1 MILLNKISLI
11 FTIISISFLISNCQE
26 QSIIFSHE
34 SGFYPT
40 EFELTLSVSDNSK
53 IFYTV
58 DSSNPTNSST
68 SIEYSKPILIKDRT
82 SEPNLYS
89 AIEENENSPVSIS
102 RGNNFKQPVYL
113 VDKPMV
119 IRAVAKNS
127 QGEFSK
133 IIDKTYFV
141 TTGDLKQYEDLTIV
155 SLVTNPPN
163 LFDPDYGIYV
173 TGTQYQNWKKSPEYD
188 PGQNPWD
195 KNGICNYY
203 SRGPEW
209 EREAHVTFFEKGK
222 IVIEQNVGIK
232 IKGASTRNNPGKS
245 FNLSAKK
252 KYGKQTFDYPI
263 LPDNYDIDG
272 KLITKY
278 KSISLR
284 CVYEETRARDKF
296 AIEIINSRRNLAT
309 TNMRNAVLFLDGEY
323 WGYYVIQEKID
334 DEFME
339 NNYHVPKDNIA
350 MVKEGET
357 EEGPQEETDN
367 FNNFCE
373 VYSKKDLSDSKN
385 YEDIKNYID
394 IDSMIEHYAYGIYVG
409 ITDWPGQN
417 AGMWRN
423 YRDKTEGNKYGDGK
437 WRFMTYDMDYTMGA
451 GWGGV
456 GPEFDNFQK
465 IEQKSNLS
473 PTNLFL
479 SLYKNEE
486 FTKRFSVIFCDYVN
500 EVTNIDKIKEM
511 VLRYKEECSDLVGYS
526 QLRWW
531 GATSKMEGYSH
542 WKTNYQQTLDSIQ
555 RFFENRPQ
563 YALQYMKNHLN
574 IKGQLNEITINIE
587 GEGKIQVNTI
597 IPTLKNGSWTGKY
610 YSDIPITISVVEDSS
625 KTFKGWSGDFESNE
639 KSINVSLTKSMK
651 IKATFQ

>member
-1 MILLNKISLI
+1 M
-11 FTIISISFLISNCQE
+11 
-26 QSIIFSHE
+26 
-34 SGFYPT
+34 
-40 EFELTLSVSDNSK
+40 
-53 IFYTV
+53 
-58 DSSNPTNSST
+58 
-68 SIEYSKPILIKDRT
+68 
-82 SEPNLYS
+82 
-89 AIEENENSPVSIS
+89 
-102 RGNNFKQPVYL
+102 
-113 VDKPMV
+113 
-119 IRAVAKNS
+119 
-127 QGEFSK
+127 
-133 IIDKTYFV
+133 
-141 TTGDLKQYEDLTIV
+141 
-155 SLVTNPPN
+155 
-163 LFDPDYGIYV
+163 
-173 TGTQYQNWKKSPEYD
+173 
-188 PGQNPWD
+188 
-195 KNGICNYY
+195 
-203 SRGPEW
+203 
-209 EREAHVTFFEKGK
+209 
-222 IVIEQNVGIK
+222 
-232 IKGASTRNNPGKS
+232 
-245 FNLSAKK
+245 
-252 KYGKQTFDYPI
+252 
-263 LPDNYDIDG
+263 
-272 KLITKY
+272 
-278 KSISLR
+278 
-284 CVYEETRARDKF
+284 
-296 AIEIINSRRNLAT
+296 
-309 TNMRNAVLFLDGEY
+309 DGEY

-465 IEQKSNLS
+465 IEQKCNLS

-597 IPTLKNGSWTGKY
+597 IPTLKSGSWTGKY

-639 KSINVSLTKSMK
+639 KSINISLTKSMK